1 MKSATLPP
9 DEAERIA
16 MLHALG
22 LLDTDP
28 EPVFDRITQLV
39 ALTLNVP
46 IALISLVDTDRQWF
60 KSRIGVEAEESPRDV
75 AFCAHAILQ
84 TKPMVVNDA
93 LLDERFADNPMVL
106 QFPNIRFYAGIPIR
120 TTAGYALGT
129 LCAIDAQPRELSKH
143 EMEILTCLA
152 DLVSK
157 EIRLREA
164 LALTESHL
172 KLSQTVLHASEARFR
187 TIFEKAAIGIALVAP
202 DGGWLSVNE
211 ELCRFLGYRQDEL
224 HLLSFRDI
232 TYPDDL
238 PADLDLLKQL
248 AEDKIDRY
256 KIEKRYI
263 RKDGELRW
271 ASLSVTKQ
279 INLRGE
285 LEYFVSIVKDIHDR
299 KVAEQ
304 ALNELQHELENRVA
318 QRTFELN
325 KSNEMLSFAM
335 AKQTLAAQELKEREL
350 EISMVIENANDA
362 YVSINQSGI
371 ITAWNRQAE
380 ITFGWSA
387 REAIGQRLDQVI
399 IPPHMQQAHLNGMQR
414 HMDTGEAVVLGKRLE
429 LEAKHKDGHIV
440 PVEVRISKIEVH
452 GKHIFSAFLT
462 DISERK
468 HLQSLLEK
476 EAKHDVL
483 TGLPNR
489 RAFTEALP
497 LALARADRTQQWMA
511 LMFIDLDGFKQIND
525 ELGHDA
531 GDMLLREIANRLN
544 SATRQTD
551 TVARFAGD
559 EFVVLLE
566 NMPEK
571 QHAEGVAQKI
581 LTLLRDPVMLGGE
594 PRQISCSLGLAY
606 YAPNS
611 HVQPDMLLK
620 EADNAMYE
628 AKRSGKNQIRISA

>member
-9 DEAERIA
+9 DEAERIT

-22 LLDTDP
+22 LLDSEP
-28 EPVFDRITQLV
+28 EPIFDRITQLV

-46 IALISLVDTDRQWF
+46 VALVSLVDSDRQWF
-60 KSRIGVEAEESPRDV
+60 KSRVGVTAQETPRDI
-75 AFCAHAILQ
+75 AFCAHAITQ
-84 TKPMVVNDA
+84 TTPLVVEDA
-93 LLDERFADNPMVL
+93 LLDERFADNPMV
-106 QFPNIRFYAGIPIR
+106 QQSPHIRFYAGIPIR
-120 TTAGYALGT
+120 TMGGYALGT
-129 LCAIDAQPRELSKH
+129 LCAIDEHPRELSKH
-143 EMEILTCLA
+143 ELEILICLA

-157 EIRLREA
+157 EIRMRET

-172 KLSQTVLHASEARFR
+172 KLSQAVLHASEARFR

-211 ELCRFLGYRQDEL
+211 ELCRFLGYRADEL
-224 HLLSFRDI
+224 YLLSFKDI
-232 TYPDDL
+232 TCPDDL
-238 PADLDLLKQL
+238 QADLDLLQQL
-248 AEDKIDRY
+248 VENKIDRY
-256 KIEKRYI
+256 QIEKRYI

-279 INLRGE
+279 LNPRGE
-285 LEYFVSIVKDIHDR
+285 LEYFVSIVKDIHAT

-304 ALNELQHELENRVA
+304 ALHELQHELENRVA

-362 YVSINQSGI
+362 YISINQAGV

-380 ITFGWSA
+380 ITFGWTA

-399 IPPHMQQAHLNGMQR
+399 IPPHLRQAHLNGMQH
-414 HMDTGEAVVLGKRLE
+414 HMDTGEAAVLGKRLE
-429 LEAKHKDGHIV
+429 LEAIRKDGRTI
-440 PVEVRISKIEVH
+440 PIEVRISKIEVH

-468 HLQSLLEK
+468 HLQKLLEN

-489 RAFTEALP
+489 RAFTQALP

-531 GDMLLREIANRLN
+531 GDMLLREIANRLS

-566 NMPEK
+566 NMPA
-571 QHAEGVAQKI
+571 QAHAQLVAEKI
-581 LTLLRDPVMLGGE
+581 LHLLRDPINLGGLL
-594 PRQISCSLGLAY
+594 RHISCSLGLAY
-606 YAPNS
+606 YAPSSN
-611 HVQPDMLLK
+611 VLPEALLK
-620 EADNAMYE
+620 DADNAMYE
-628 AKRSGKNQIRISA
+628 AKRSGKNQIRVAP

>member
-1 MKSATLPP
+1 
-9 DEAERIA
+9 

-22 LLDTDP
+22 LLDTEP
-28 EPVFDRITQLV
+28 EPVFDRITKLV
-39 ALTLNVP
+39 SLTLNVP
-46 IALISLVDTDRQWF
+46 IALVSLVDSHRQWF
-60 KSRIGVEAEESPRDV
+60 KSRVGVNATETPRDL

-84 TKPMVVNDA
+84 TQAMVVNNA
-93 LLDERFADNPMVL
+93 TRDERFADNPMV
-106 QFPNIRFYAGIPIR
+106 QQSPHIRFYAGIPIR
-120 TTAGYALGT
+120 TSGGYALGT
-129 LCAIDAQPRELSKH
+129 LCAIDERPRELSQH
-143 EMEILTCLA
+143 ELDILTCLA

-157 EIRLREA
+157 EIRLRET

-211 ELCRFLGYRQDEL
+211 ELCRFLGYTQEEL
-224 HLLSFRDI
+224 LALTFKDI
-232 TYPDDL
+232 TCPDDL
-238 PADLDLLKQL
+238 QADLHLLKQL
-248 AEDKIDRY
+248 ADDKIDRY
-256 KIEKRYI
+256 QIEKRYI
-263 RKDGELRW
+263 HKDGDLRW

-279 INLRGE
+279 INPRCE
-285 LEYFVSIVKDIHDR
+285 LEYYVSIIKDIHAT
-299 KVAEQ
+299 KMAEQ
-304 ALNELQHELENRVA
+304 ALHELQHELENRVA

-362 YVSINQSGI
+362 YISINQSGV

-380 ITFGWSA
+380 VTFGWPA

-399 IPPHMQQAHLNGMQR
+399 IPPHMQQAHLHGMQH
-414 HMDTGEAVVLGKRLE
+414 HMDTGEARVLGKRLE
-429 LEAKHKDGHIV
+429 LEAMHKDGHIV

-489 RAFTEALP
+489 RAFTQALP

-531 GDMLLREIANRLN
+531 GDMLLREIANRL
-544 SATRQTD
+544 STATRQTD

-571 QHAEGVAQKI
+571 EHAKLVAEKI
-581 LTLLRDPVMLGGE
+581 LLLLREPVLLGSHS
-594 PRQISCSLGLAY
+594 RQISCSLGLAY

-611 HVQPDMLLK
+611 EIAPDVLLK
-620 EADNAMYE
+620 DADEAMYE
-628 AKRSGKNQIRISA
+628 AKRSGKNQIRIAA

>member
-28 EPVFDRITQLV
+28 EPIFDRITQLV

-46 IALISLVDTDRQWF
+46 IALVSLVDTDRQWF
-60 KSRIGVEAEESPRDV
+60 KSNVGFNAEETPRDV
-75 AFCAHAILQ
+75 AFCAHAITQ
-84 TKPMVVNDA
+84 TAPLVIEDA
-93 LLDERFADNPMVL
+93 LLDERFADNPMV
-106 QFPNIRFYAGIPIR
+106 QQSPRIRFYAGIPIR
-120 TTAGYALGT
+120 TTGGYALGT
-129 LCAIDAQPRELSKH
+129 LCAMDGQPRELSKH
-143 EMEILTCLA
+143 ELEILTCLA
-152 DLVSK
+152 DMVSK
-157 EIRLREA
+157 EIRLRET

-172 KLSQTVLHASEARFR
+172 QLSQAVLHASEARFR

-211 ELCRFLGYRQDEL
+211 ELCRFLGYRADEL
-224 HLLSFRDI
+224 YLLSFKDI
-232 TYPDDL
+232 TFAEDL
-238 PADLDLLKQL
+238 QADLDLMQQL
-248 AEDKIDRY
+248 VEDKIDRY
-256 KIEKRYI
+256 QIEKRYI
-263 RKDGELRW
+263 RKNGALRW

-279 INLRGE
+279 LNPRGE
-285 LEYFVSIVKDIHDR
+285 LEYFVSIIKDIHAT

-304 ALNELQHELENRVA
+304 ALNDLQHELENRVA

-325 KSNEMLSFAM
+325 KSNQMLSFAM

-362 YVSINQSGI
+362 YVSINQSGV

-380 ITFGWSA
+380 TTFGWSA

-399 IPPHMQQAHLNGMQR
+399 IPPHLRHAHLNGMQH
-414 HMDTGEAVVLGKRLE
+414 HMDTGEAAVLGKRLE
-429 LEAKHKDGHIV
+429 LEAMRKDGRTI

-489 RAFTEALP
+489 RAFTQALP

-531 GDMLLREIANRLN
+531 GDMLLREIANRLS

-571 QHAEGVAQKI
+571 THAQLVAEKI
-581 LTLLRDPVMLGGE
+581 LHLLRDPIHVGGLL
-594 PRQISCSLGLAY
+594 RHISCSLGLAY
-606 YAPNS
+606 YVPNS
-611 HVQPDMLLK
+611 HVLPDALLK
-620 EADNAMYE
+620 DADNAMYE
-628 AKRSGKNQIRISA
+628 AKRSGKNQIRVAA

>member
-1 MKSATLPP
+1 
-9 DEAERIA
+9 
-16 MLHALG
+16 
-22 LLDTDP
+22 
-28 EPVFDRITQLV
+28 
-39 ALTLNVP
+39 
-46 IALISLVDTDRQWF
+46 
-60 KSRIGVEAEESPRDV
+60 
-75 AFCAHAILQ
+75 
-84 TKPMVVNDA
+84 
-93 LLDERFADNPMVL
+93 
-106 QFPNIRFYAGIPIR
+106 
-120 TTAGYALGT
+120 
-129 LCAIDAQPRELSKH
+129 
-143 EMEILTCLA
+143 
-152 DLVSK
+152 
-157 EIRLREA
+157 
-164 LALTESHL
+164 
-172 KLSQTVLHASEARFR
+172 
-187 TIFEKAAIGIALVAP
+187 
-202 DGGWLSVNE
+202 
-211 ELCRFLGYRQDEL
+211 
-224 HLLSFRDI
+224 
-232 TYPDDL
+232 
-238 PADLDLLKQL
+238 
-248 AEDKIDRY
+248 
-256 KIEKRYI
+256 
-263 RKDGELRW
+263 
-271 ASLSVTKQ
+271 
-279 INLRGE
+279 
-285 LEYFVSIVKDIHDR
+285 
-299 KVAEQ
+299 
-304 ALNELQHELENRVA
+304 
-318 QRTFELN
+318 
-325 KSNEMLSFAM
+325 
-335 AKQTLAAQELKEREL
+335 
-350 EISMVIENANDA
+350 
-362 YVSINQSGI
+362 
-371 ITAWNRQAE
+371 
-380 ITFGWSA
+380 
-387 REAIGQRLDQVI
+387 
-399 IPPHMQQAHLNGMQR
+399 
-414 HMDTGEAVVLGKRLE
+414 
-429 LEAKHKDGHIV
+429 
-440 PVEVRISKIEVH
+440 VH

>member
-16 MLHALG
+16 MLQALG

-39 ALTLNVP
+39 SLTLNVP
-46 IALISLVDTDRQWF
+46 IALVSLVDSDRQWF
-60 KSRIGVEAEESPRDV
+60 KSNVGFNAQETPRDI
-75 AFCAHAILQ
+75 AFCAHAIMQ
-84 TKPMVVNDA
+84 TAPLVIEDA
-93 LLDERFADNPMVL
+93 LLDERFADNPMV
-106 QFPNIRFYAGIPIR
+106 QQSPRIRFYAGIPIR
-120 TTAGYALGT
+120 TMGGYALGT
-129 LCAIDAQPRELSKH
+129 LCAMDGHPRELSKH
-143 EMEILTCLA
+143 ELEILTCLA

-157 EIRLREA
+157 EIRLRET

-211 ELCRFLGYRQDEL
+211 ELCHFLGYRQDEL
-224 HLLSFRDI
+224 HQLSFKDI
-232 TYPDDL
+232 THPDDL
-238 PADLDLLKQL
+238 QVDLDLLQQL
-248 AEDKIDRY
+248 TENKIDRY
-256 KIEKRYI
+256 NIEKRYI
-263 RKDGELRW
+263 RKSGELRW

-279 INLRGE
+279 INPRSE
-285 LEYFVSIVKDIHDR
+285 LEYFVSIVRDIHAR

-304 ALNELQHELENRVA
+304 ALTDLQRDLENRVA
-318 QRTFELN
+318 QRTFELK

-380 ITFGWSA
+380 VTFGWSA
-387 REAIGQRLDQVI
+387 SDAIGRRLDQLI

-414 HMDTGEAVVLGKRLE
+414 HMDTGEAAVLGKRLE
-429 LEAKHKDGHIV
+429 LEAMRKDGRTI

-489 RAFTEALP
+489 RAFTQALP
-497 LALARADRTQQWMA
+497 LAVARADRTRQWMG

-525 ELGHDA
+525 ELGHEA
-531 GDMLLREIANRLN
+531 GDTLLREIANRLN
-544 SATRQTD
+544 TLTRQTD

-571 QHAEGVAQKI
+571 QHAELVAEKI
-581 LTLLRDPVMLGGE
+581 LISLREPVLIGGQ

-611 HVQPDMLLK
+611 HVLPEVLLK
-620 EADNAMYE
+620 DADNAMYE
-628 AKRSGKNQIRISA
+628 AKRSGKNQIRIAA